1 MFSEVQLL
9 FPLKNNWNLSTCA
22 CVVFITFLS
31 NHITSYGKS
40 FWKMIQMKRFHSF
53 FLYIFQIVSFFNHRK
68 YSRVLTQSQLL
79 SNYSSR
85 KGLKVIIEKLKRLI
99 FTVSK
104 AHLTLFVITSAEV
117 KYCEGKDC
125 MGWKASLHTD
135 TYIMPYCCTPRYTWR
150 LLIYWILI

>member
-1 MFSEVQLL
+1 MCCIYYILKQPYYILWKKFLEDDPNEKI
-9 FPLKNNWNLSTCA
+9 PLIFYT
-22 CVVFITFLS
+22 
-31 NHITSYGKS
+31 
-40 FWKMIQMKRFHSF
+40 
-53 FLYIFQIVSFFNHRK
+53 YIFQIVSFFNHRK

-125 MGWKASLHTD
+125 TGWKASLHTD

>member
-1 MFSEVQLL
+1 MCCIYYILKQPYYILWKKFLEDDPNEKI
-9 FPLKNNWNLSTCA
+9 PL
-22 CVVFITFLS
+22 I
-31 NHITSYGKS
+31 
-40 FWKMIQMKRFHSF
+40 

-125 MGWKASLHTD
+125 TGWKASLHTD

>member
-1 MFSEVQLL
+1 MYCIYYILKQPYYILWKKFLEDDPNEKI
-9 FPLKNNWNLSTCA
+9 PLIFYT
-22 CVVFITFLS
+22 
-31 NHITSYGKS
+31 
-40 FWKMIQMKRFHSF
+40 
-53 FLYIFQIVSFFNHRK
+53 YIFQIVSFFNHRK

-125 MGWKASLHTD
+125 TGWKASLHTD

-150 LLIYWILI
+150 LLIYWTLI